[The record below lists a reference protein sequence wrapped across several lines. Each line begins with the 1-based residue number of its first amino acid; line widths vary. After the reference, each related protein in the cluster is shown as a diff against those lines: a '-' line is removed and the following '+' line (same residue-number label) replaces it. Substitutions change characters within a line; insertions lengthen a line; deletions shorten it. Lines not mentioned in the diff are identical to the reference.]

1 MTGPLTPHSLVEAA
15 LARVAPDVD
24 AGDLDADLHDDLGL
38 DSMDL
43 LSLAAAIS
51 ADSGIEIPERD
62 FPGLRTLRRL
72 EDYLAQRLARSPLDS
87 T

>member
-1 MTGPLTPHSLVEAA
+1 MTTPLTPHALVEAA

-24 AGDLDADLHDDLGL
+24 AADLDADLHDDLGL

-51 ADSGIEIPERD
+51 ERSGIEIPERD

-72 EDYLAQRLARSPLDS
+72 EDYLSQRLDNDG
-87 T
+87 